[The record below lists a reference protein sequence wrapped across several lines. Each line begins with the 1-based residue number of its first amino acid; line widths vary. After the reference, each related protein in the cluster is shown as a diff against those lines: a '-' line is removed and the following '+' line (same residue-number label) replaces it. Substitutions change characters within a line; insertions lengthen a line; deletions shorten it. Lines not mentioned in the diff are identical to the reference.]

1 MKGVRILANR
11 SRRELVLETLQSLS
25 GVSCRCPSHS
35 PGHISPLSLS
45 QSPQQRRVSSETD
58 PLSTDY
64 AYEISSCSVRIG
76 KGVTREVGKDFVN
89 RGVQRVLLLTDKN
102 LMQHLPFSA
111 VQESL
116 RSEGIEYDVFSE
128 VS

>member
-1 MKGVRILANR
+1 MDNCL
-11 SRRELVLETLQSLS
+11 SPRRELILETL
-25 GVSCRCPSHS
+25 
-35 PGHISPLSLS
+35 LSLS
-45 QSPQQRRVSSETD
+45 QQRRVSSETD

-64 AYEISSCSVRIG
+64 AYEISYCSVRIG
-76 KGVTREVGKDFVN
+76 KGVTREVGKDFAN
-89 RGVQRVLLLTDKN
+89 RGVRRVLLLTDRN